1 MLKTYGMYHLFY
13 VYGNSDSNAIK
24 VGVTKQNLANRYMKA
39 EESYKEHFPTKKLN
53 EIKVI
58 ESLNALNL
66 ESYLKRKFK
75 QQRHPLFNSTE
86 WFLLTKSELK
96 YFTNDEYKK
105 DADFM
110 KILNYKLDV

>member
-1 MLKTYGMYHLFY
+1 
-13 VYGNSDSNAIK
+13 
-24 VGVTKQNLANRYMKA
+24 
-39 EESYKEHFPTKKLN
+39 
-53 EIKVI
+53 
-58 ESLNALNL
+58 L

-96 YFTNDEYKK
+96 YFTNDEYKN

>member
-1 MLKTYGMYHLFY
+1 MHIFDIWRRLP
-13 VYGNSDSNAIK
+13 SPK
-24 VGVTKQNLANRYMKA
+24 VRKSHYILAFTN
-39 EESYKEHFPTKKLN
+39 EHFPTKKLN

-96 YFTNDEYKK
+96 YFTNDEYKN